1 MKQLHREWVRAG
13 SDVVTTFTFYSSDD
27 KLELG
32 DKSVRDNFS
41 VSKPWPIVLFSGQT
55 CALT

>member
-1 MKQLHREWVRAG
+1 MKQLQREWVRAG

-27 KLELG
+27 KLALG
-32 DKSVRDNFS
+32 DESVRKNFT
-41 VSKPWPIVLFSGQT
+41 VSKPKPIVLFTGQT